1 MRFGQMLM
9 HRFHHARGI
18 VRPGDREHRRVRF
31 PDQIGFETQATRDDD
46 LAVLGQRLADG
57 AQRLLDRRVDEA
69 AGVDDDEVGA
79 GVVGRGDVALGPELG
94 EDPFRVYKCLG
105 TAEGNEP
112 DFRAFYR
119 DRLAEGSPGTGSR

>member
-1 MRFGQMLM
+1 M
-9 HRFHHARGI
+9 HRFHHAVGV
-18 VRPGDREHRRVRF
+18 VRTRDRKHAGVGGLHHAFPGA
-31 PDQIGFETQATRDDD
+31 QAAGDDD
-46 LAVLGQRLADG
+46 LAVLRKGFADRV
-57 AQRLLDRRVDEA
+57 QRLLDRGVDEA

-79 GVVGRGDVALGPELG
+79 GVVGRGEVTLGPELG

-119 DRLAEGSPGTGSR
+119 NRLAEGIPGTGSR